1 MEVWLIFACLYAPT
15 IGAAL
20 YLTRCEQKRNSI
32 ETDGFYKIG
41 LALCPIWPLVGLV
54 MIADYIFNVSGKFD
68 TLERKAT

>member
-1 MEVWLIFACLYAPT
+1 MEVWLIFACLYALT

-41 LALCPIWPLVGLV
+41 LALCIIWPLVGLV
-54 MIADYIFNVSGKFD
+54 IIADYIFNASEKFD
-68 TLERKAT
+68 ASGRKAT